1 VTTAKTNICL
11 KWETKTTKRNKNKR

>member
-1 VTTAKTNICL
+1 VTAAKTNICL